1 MIGIRETSLHRRR
14 KKEDFLDQTM
24 RGNRTEGDDRQRVI
38 MVLPSSHRPSV
49 EAAFSC
55 SAVSRRSQ

>member
-1 MIGIRETSLHRRR
+1 
-14 KKEDFLDQTM
+14 M

-49 EAAFSC
+49 EALAREEQQ
-55 SAVSRRSQ
+55 AALELGL

>member
-1 MIGIRETSLHRRR
+1 M
-14 KKEDFLDQTM
+14 DQTM
-24 RGNRTEGDDRQRVI
+24 RGIRTEGDDRQRVI